1 MRQCHPIE
9 GFGSYTEG
17 ICRSQAFYILSETV
31 GEFDLKTFCEE
42 IQKKYPGTDTEQS
55 QSKSLAYDITWSRY
69 ADCPQFELRLD
80 RTRRTFAVE
89 YFNSEDRIRDY
100 ANLLLWIRQYFPKE
114 QEVVLVDENNEAP
127 LPLSSETATED
138 IEAWILRVGI

>member
-1 MRQCHPIE
+1 MSVTSFLH
-9 GFGSYTEG
+9 
-17 ICRSQAFYILSETV
+17 LSETV

-138 IEAWILRVGI
+138 IETWILRVGI

>member
-1 MRQCHPIE
+1 MSVTSFLH
-9 GFGSYTEG
+9 
-17 ICRSQAFYILSETV
+17 LSETV

-127 LPLSSETATED
+127 LPFSSETATED
-138 IEAWILRVGI
+138 IEAWIFGVGI

>member
-1 MRQCHPIE
+1 MSVTSFLH
-9 GFGSYTEG
+9 
-17 ICRSQAFYILSETV
+17 LSETV

-42 IQKKYPGTDTEQS
+42 IQKKYPGTDTEQR
-55 QSKSLAYDITWSRY
+55 QSKSLAYDISWSRY

-114 QEVVLVDENNEAP
+114 QEVVLVDENNEES

>member
-1 MRQCHPIE
+1 MSVTSFLH
-9 GFGSYTEG
+9 
-17 ICRSQAFYILSETV
+17 LSETV

-42 IQKKYPGTDTEQS
+42 IQKKYPGTDTEQR
-55 QSKSLAYDITWSRY
+55 QSKSLAYDISWSRY

-127 LPLSSETATED
+127 LPLSSETATKD

>member
-1 MRQCHPIE
+1 MSVTSFLH
-9 GFGSYTEG
+9 
-17 ICRSQAFYILSETV
+17 LSETV

-89 YFNSEDRIRDY
+89 YFNSEDRIWDY

-127 LPLSSETATED
+127 LPLSSEAATED

>member
-1 MRQCHPIE
+1 MSVTSFLH
-9 GFGSYTEG
+9 
-17 ICRSQAFYILSETV
+17 LSETV

-42 IQKKYPGTDTEQS
+42 IQKKYPGTDTEQR
-55 QSKSLAYDITWSRY
+55 QSKSLAYDISWSRY

-100 ANLLLWIRQYFPKE
+100 ADLLLWIRQYFPKE
-114 QEVVLVDENNEAP
+114 QEVVLVDENNEETM
-127 LPLSSETATED
+127 PLSPEAATGD

>member
-1 MRQCHPIE
+1 MSVTSFLH
-9 GFGSYTEG
+9 
-17 ICRSQAFYILSETV
+17 LSETV

-42 IQKKYPGTDTEQS
+42 IQKKYPGTDTEQR
-55 QSKSLAYDITWSRY
+55 QSRSLAYDITWSRY

-127 LPLSSETATED
+127 MPLSSETATED

>member
-1 MRQCHPIE
+1 MSVTSFLH
-9 GFGSYTEG
+9 
-17 ICRSQAFYILSETV
+17 LSETV

-42 IQKKYPGTDTEQS
+42 IQKKYPGTDTEQR
-55 QSKSLAYDITWSRY
+55 QSRSLAYDISWSRY
-69 ADCPQFELRLD
+69 ADCPEFELRLE

-127 LPLSSETATED
+127 MPLSSEAATED

>member
-1 MRQCHPIE
+1 MSVTSFLH
-9 GFGSYTEG
+9 
-17 ICRSQAFYILSETV
+17 LSETV

-42 IQKKYPGTDTEQS
+42 IQKKYPGTDTEQR
-55 QSKSLAYDITWSRY
+55 QSRSLAYDISWSRY

-127 LPLSSETATED
+127 LPLSLEAATED

>member
-1 MRQCHPIE
+1 MSVTSFLH
-9 GFGSYTEG
+9 
-17 ICRSQAFYILSETV
+17 LSETV

-138 IEAWILRVGI
+138 IEAWIFGVGI

>member
-1 MRQCHPIE
+1 MSVTSFLH
-9 GFGSYTEG
+9 
-17 ICRSQAFYILSETV
+17 LSETV

-42 IQKKYPGTDTEQS
+42 IQKKYPGTDTEQR
-55 QSKSLAYDITWSRY
+55 QSKSLAYDISWSRY
-69 ADCPQFELRLD
+69 ADCPQFELRID

-127 LPLSSETATED
+127 MPLSSETATED

>member
-1 MRQCHPIE
+1 MSVTS
-9 GFGSYTEG
+9 FLY
-17 ICRSQAFYILSETV
+17 LSETV

-42 IQKKYPGTDTEQS
+42 IQKKYPGTDTEQR
-55 QSKSLAYDITWSRY
+55 QSKSLAYDISWSRY

-89 YFNSEDRIRDY
+89 YFNSEDRIWDY

-127 LPLSSETATED
+127 MPLSSEAATED

>member
-1 MRQCHPIE
+1 MSVTSFLH
-9 GFGSYTEG
+9 
-17 ICRSQAFYILSETV
+17 LSETV

-42 IQKKYPGTDTEQS
+42 IQKKYPGTDTEQR
-55 QSKSLAYDITWSRY
+55 QSRSLAYDISWSRY

-100 ANLLLWIRQYFPKE
+100 ANLLLWIRQYFPKK

>member
-1 MRQCHPIE
+1 MSVTSFLH
-9 GFGSYTEG
+9 
-17 ICRSQAFYILSETV
+17 LSETV

-100 ANLLLWIRQYFPKE
+100 ANWLLWIRQYFPKE

>member
-1 MRQCHPIE
+1 MSVTSFLH
-9 GFGSYTEG
+9 
-17 ICRSQAFYILSETV
+17 LSETV

-42 IQKKYPGTDTEQS
+42 IQKKYPGTDTEQR

-127 LPLSSETATED
+127 MPLSSETATED

>member
-1 MRQCHPIE
+1 MSVTSFLH
-9 GFGSYTEG
+9 
-17 ICRSQAFYILSETV
+17 LSETV

-42 IQKKYPGTDTEQS
+42 IQKKYPGTDTEQR
-55 QSKSLAYDITWSRY
+55 QSRSLAYDITWSRY
-69 ADCPQFELRLD
+69 ADCLQFELKLD

-89 YFNSEDRIRDY
+89 DFNSEDRIRDY
-100 ANLLLWIRQYFPKE
+100 ADLLLWIRQYFPKE

>member
-1 MRQCHPIE
+1 MSVTSFLH
-9 GFGSYTEG
+9 
-17 ICRSQAFYILSETV
+17 LSETV
-31 GEFDLKTFCEE
+31 GEFDLNTFCEE
-42 IQKKYPGTDTEQS
+42 IQKKYPGTDTEQR
-55 QSKSLAYDITWSRY
+55 QSKSLDYDISWSRD

-127 LPLSSETATED
+127 QPLS
-138 IEAWILRVGI
+138 

>member
-1 MRQCHPIE
+1 MSVTSFLH
-9 GFGSYTEG
+9 
-17 ICRSQAFYILSETV
+17 LSETV

-42 IQKKYPGTDTEQS
+42 IRKKYPGTDMEQR
-55 QSKSLAYDITWSRY
+55 QSRSLAYDISWSRY

-127 LPLSSETATED
+127 MPLSSEAATED

>member
-1 MRQCHPIE
+1 MSVTSFLH
-9 GFGSYTEG
+9 
-17 ICRSQAFYILSETV
+17 LSETV

-42 IQKKYPGTDTEQS
+42 IQKKYPGTDTEQR
-55 QSKSLAYDITWSRY
+55 QSRSLAYDISWSRY

-100 ANLLLWIRQYFPKE
+100 ADLLLWIRQYFPKE

>member
-1 MRQCHPIE
+1 MSVTSFLH
-9 GFGSYTEG
+9 
-17 ICRSQAFYILSETV
+17 LSNPGG
-31 GEFDLKTFCEE
+31 GEFDTETFCGEMAR
-42 IQKKYPGTDTEQS
+42 KYPGTDTEQS

-69 ADCPQFELRLD
+69 ADCLQFELKLD

-100 ANLLLWIRQYFPKE
+100 ADLLLWIRQYFPKE

>member
-1 MRQCHPIE
+1 MSVTSFLH
-9 GFGSYTEG
+9 
-17 ICRSQAFYILSETV
+17 LSETV

-114 QEVVLVDENNEAP
+114 QEVVLVDENNEVP
-127 LPLSSETATED
+127 LPLSSEAATED
-138 IEAWILRVGI
+138 TEAWILRVGI

>member
-1 MRQCHPIE
+1 MSVTSFLH
-9 GFGSYTEG
+9 
-17 ICRSQAFYILSETV
+17 LSETV

-42 IQKKYPGTDTEQS
+42 IRKKYPGTDTEQS

-100 ANLLLWIRQYFPKE
+100 ADLLLWIRQYFPKE

-127 LPLSSETATED
+127 LPLSSEAATED

>member
-1 MRQCHPIE
+1 MSVTSFLH
-9 GFGSYTEG
+9 
-17 ICRSQAFYILSETV
+17 LSETV
-31 GEFDLKTFCEE
+31 GEFDLKTCCEE

-69 ADCPQFELRLD
+69 ADCPEFELRLD

>member
-1 MRQCHPIE
+1 MSVTSFLH
-9 GFGSYTEG
+9 
-17 ICRSQAFYILSETV
+17 LSETV

-127 LPLSSETATED
+127 LPLSSETAIED

>member
-1 MRQCHPIE
+1 MSVISFLH
-9 GFGSYTEG
+9 
-17 ICRSQAFYILSETV
+17 LSETV
-31 GEFDLKTFCEE
+31 GEFDLKTFCEA
-42 IQKKYPGTDTEQS
+42 IQKKYPGTDTEQR

-127 LPLSSETATED
+127 LPLSSEAATED
-138 IEAWILRVGI
+138 TEAWILRVGI

>member
-1 MRQCHPIE
+1 MSVTSFLH
-9 GFGSYTEG
+9 
-17 ICRSQAFYILSETV
+17 LSETV

-114 QEVVLVDENNEAP
+114 QEVFLVDENNEAP
-127 LPLSSETATED
+127 MPLSSEAATED

>member
-1 MRQCHPIE
+1 MSVTSFLH
-9 GFGSYTEG
+9 
-17 ICRSQAFYILSETV
+17 LSETV
-31 GEFDLKTFCEE
+31 GEFDLKTFCEA

-127 LPLSSETATED
+127 LPLSSEAATED

>member
-1 MRQCHPIE
+1 MSVTSFLH
-9 GFGSYTEG
+9 
-17 ICRSQAFYILSETV
+17 LSETV

-42 IQKKYPGTDTEQS
+42 IQKKYPGTDPEQS

-138 IEAWILRVGI
+138 IEAWIFGVGI

>member
-1 MRQCHPIE
+1 MSVTSFLH
-9 GFGSYTEG
+9 
-17 ICRSQAFYILSETV
+17 LSETV

-42 IQKKYPGTDTEQS
+42 IQKKYPGTDTEQR
-55 QSKSLAYDITWSRY
+55 QSRSLAYDISWSRY

-127 LPLSSETATED
+127 MPLSSEAATED